1 MPDSPVFRRHQ
12 LVLIASG
19 QEWSTRSLETILG
32 PNGFEVRRAY
42 TGARAVEEARLA
54 QPDVIIVESS
64 LPDEDGLDVCRRLR
78 RESQVSPSTP
88 ILLISAEPPTRQRR
102 IDALRAGAWD
112 HFAQPLDA
120 EEFLLRIQAFSHAK
134 RDADRAR
141 DDGLLDW
148 DTGLYN
154 MRGVARRA
162 QELGSQAARS
172 HSALGC
178 IVLAPE
184 FDTTDES
191 AVEAHVANAVP
202 LLAHV
207 FKAVGRRSDAIGRL
221 GRTEFALVAL
231 DANAAG
237 CVKAA
242 ERLANAVDFAPGAFS
257 IPPFALRAG
266 YYSVADF
273 HEAPV
278 DPVETI
284 FRATAAL
291 RLARSDPAGG
301 WLRGFTNGIGAS
313 TPHV

>member
-1 MPDSPVFRRHQ
+1 V
-12 LVLIASG
+12 LVASG
-19 QEWSTRSLETILG
+19 QEWSTRSLETVLG
-32 PNGFEVRRAY
+32 PNGYDVLRAY
-42 TGARAVEEARLA
+42 TGARAVEEARA
-54 QPDVIIVESS
+54 TRPDVIIVEST
-64 LPDEDGLDVCRRLR
+64 LPDGDGLEVCRQLR
-78 RESQVSPSTP
+78 REPQIAPSTP
-88 ILLISAEPPTRQRR
+88 ILLISAESPTRQRR

-112 HFAQPLDA
+112 HLVQPLDA
-120 EEFLLRIQAFSHAK
+120 EEFLLRIKALSQAK
-134 RDADRAR
+134 QDADRAR
-141 DDGLLDW
+141 EDGLLDW

-162 QELGSQAARS
+162 QELGSQAARA
-172 HSALGC
+172 HAALGC
-178 IVLAPE
+178 VVLAPE
-184 FDTTDES
+184 FDSTDV
-191 AVEAHVANAVP
+191 AAAEAHLANAVP

-242 ERLANAVDFAPGAFS
+242 ERLAHAVDFAPGAFS

-278 DPVETI
+278 DAVETI

-301 WLRGFTNGIGAS
+301 WLRGFSNGMAA
-313 TPHV
+313 PAPKA

>member
-1 MPDSPVFRRHQ
+1 MPDSSVFRRRQ

-19 QEWSTRSLETILG
+19 QQWSTRSLETVLG

-42 TGARAVEEARLA
+42 TGARAVEEARET
-54 QPDVIIVESS
+54 QPDVIIVEST
-64 LPDEDGLDVCRRLR
+64 LPDNDGLEVCRQLR

-88 ILLISAEPPTRQRR
+88 ILIISPESPTRQRR

-112 HFAQPLDA
+112 HLGQPLDA
-120 EEFLLRIQAFSHAK
+120 EEFLLRIRAFSRAK
-134 RDADRAR
+134 QDADRAR

-162 QELGSQAARS
+162 QELGSQAARA

-178 IVLAPE
+178 VVLAPE
-184 FDTTDES
+184 FEASDEA
-191 AVEAHVANAVP
+191 AVEAHVA
-202 LLAHV
+202 
-207 FKAVGRRSDAIGRL
+207 KAVGRRSDAIGRL

-242 ERLANAVDFAPGAFS
+242 ERLAHAVDVAPGAFS

-273 HEAPV
+273 YEAPV
-278 DPVETI
+278 DAVETI

-301 WLRGFTNGIGAS
+301 WLRGFSNGMGTSAPGA
-313 TPHV
+313 